1 MSAEGEAFHARMA
14 GLKALVLDVDGVLT
28 DGALW
33 LGLEGEEIKRFHV
46 QDGLGVQRARA
57 AGLRVGW
64 VSGRRCEAVERRA
77 RELGVADVRQAVA
90 SKVAGFEELC
100 RVWGVR
106 PGEAA
111 YMGDDVTDL
120 PALRAAGIALAPA
133 DAAEE
138 VRACAHH
145 VTPRAGGHG
154 AVRDA
159 IEWLLRH
166 RGVA

>member
-1 MSAEGEAFHARMA
+1 MSVEGEAFRARIA

-33 LGLEGEEIKRFHV
+33 LGVGGGEDKRFHV
-46 QDGLGVQRARA
+46 HDGLGVQRARA

-77 RELGVADVRQAVA
+77 RELGVAEVRQEVA
-90 SKVAGFEELC
+90 SKASGFEELC
-100 RVWGVR
+100 GVWGVR
-106 PGEAA
+106 TSEAA

-120 PALRAAGIALAPA
+120 PALRAAGLALAPA
-133 DAAEE
+133 DASAD

-159 IEWLLRH
+159 VEWLLRH
-166 RGVA
+166 RGIA